1 MPVKRSRV
9 THHVVFVSC
18 LLALIGGL
26 LLLTVSPGARAGMSQ
41 KRSHEAQNLSGKERV
56 LGRIKYDPQKLAS
69 QGVTLQQQG
78 SNSATIVADAPDV
91 FSNCFNGTISA
102 TDPLFDHPESLAVA
116 CNPSSTAARYDHYL
130 LTLSGCTTFPASVT
144 VSACGPAGCTF
155 PPSGTGAQCTAGTA
169 GLNDSTI
176 AVYRKGG
183 ATAGTASGSAFN
195 PTDPCGTSTATQ
207 RLVGYADDSGG
218 ACGSGGLL
226 STVTVSLGA
235 GAFDVVISAFS
246 NSFASSCECFGTY
259 NLSVSS
265 ASAGCTLTQLPT
277 AADASIDGRIT
288 DSMGEPVSGA
298 VIALS
303 GAQTRKTISDANGNY
318 TFDDVQT
325 NGFYT
330 VTPSRANFGFSP
342 GSRSFSQLG
351 NRTDAVF
358 TGVSSGDGHNPLDT
372 AEYFVRQQY
381 VDVLGREPDEGGF
394 NYWSDQINACGGDA
408 TCVNTRRRDIAAE
421 FFITRE
427 FQQSGSYIYNLYAGA
442 LGRRPVFAEYSSD
455 RPQVVGGPSLEA
467 DKAAFAESFV
477 QRAEF
482 VSKYQANTTG
492 ASFVDALINNVRQ
505 SSGVDL
511 AARSGGLLSA
521 YNAGATLNESRA
533 LALRAVTDDAAFQQ
547 TQYNPA
553 FVLTEYF
560 AYLRRDADAGGFN
573 FWLDVVSNGDVGN
586 YRGMVCSF
594 VTSAEYQRRF
604 SSVVSHSNGECG
616 Q

>member
-1 MPVKRSRV
+1 MLLKRSRT

-26 LLLTVSPGARAGMSQ
+26 LLLAVAPGARAGRSQ
-41 KRSHEAQNLSGKERV
+41 TRSHEAQNLSGKERV
-56 LGRIKYDPQKLAS
+56 LGSIKYDPQKLAS

-116 CNPSSTAARYDHYL
+116 CNPSSTTGRYDHYL
-130 LTLSGCTTFPASVT
+130 LNIASCASASVT
-144 VSACGPAGCTF
+144 ISACGPAGCTF
-155 PPSGTGAQCTAGTA
+155 IPTGTGAQCTAGTA
-169 GLNDSTI
+169 GINDTTI
-176 AVYRKGG
+176 SVYRKGG
-183 ATAGTASGSAFN
+183 ATAGVAAGSGFN
-195 PTDPCGTSTATQ
+195 PTDVCGTSSAPQ
-207 RLVGYADDSGG
+207 RLVAFSDDAGG
-218 ACGSGGLL
+218 CGSGTL
-226 STVTVSLGA
+226 SSVTVTLGP
-235 GAFDVVISAFS
+235 GNFDVVISGFS
-246 NSFASSCECFGTY
+246 DLNSCEGRGTY

-265 ASAGCTLTQLPT
+265 ATAGCTLTQLPT
-277 AADASIDGRIT
+277 AADSSIEGRIT

-298 VIALS
+298 VITLS
-303 GAQTRKTISDANGNY
+303 GSQTRKTITDANGNY

-351 NRTDAVF
+351 NSTDAVF
-358 TGVSSGDGHNPLDT
+358 TGVSSGDSHNPLDT

-381 VDVLGREPDEGGF
+381 VDVLAREPDESGF

-427 FQQSGSYIYNLYAGA
+427 FQQSGSYIYNTYAGA

-455 RPQVVGGPSLEA
+455 RQQVVGGASLEA
-467 DKAAFAESFV
+467 DKAAFAASFV

-521 YNAGATLNESRA
+521 YNAGATLSESRA

-560 AYLRRDADAGGFN
+560 AYLRRDADADGYN
-573 FWLDVVSNGDVGN
+573 FWLNVVNGDVGN

-594 VTSAEYQRRF
+594 ITSAEYQHRF
-604 SSVVSHSNGECG
+604 SSVASHSNGECG